1 MPNEMEE
8 LYPSKSH
15 ASKEV
20 EQVTKDDGKRVE
32 KVIRGTVKTKKKN
45 DNVKKFTDVFISED
59 IENVKSYIFMD
70 IFVPA
75 IKKAISDIFSNGIDM
90 LLYGDSGKSRKR
102 TPADRVSY
110 RSYDRAY
117 DRRDY
122 NATRPR
128 TRYSYDEI
136 ILDNRGEAQAVLD
149 GMYEVLD
156 MYGMV
161 RVADFY
167 DLVGVTGNP
176 QDNNYGWTSLQ
187 SADIIRVRD
196 GFVIKLPRALPIQ

>member
-20 EQVTKDDGKRVE
+20 KVAKDDGKRVE
-32 KVIRGTVKTKKKN
+32 KVISGTVKTKKKN

-156 MYGMV
+156 MYGRV

-196 GFVIKLPRALPIQ
+196 GFIIKLPRALPIQ